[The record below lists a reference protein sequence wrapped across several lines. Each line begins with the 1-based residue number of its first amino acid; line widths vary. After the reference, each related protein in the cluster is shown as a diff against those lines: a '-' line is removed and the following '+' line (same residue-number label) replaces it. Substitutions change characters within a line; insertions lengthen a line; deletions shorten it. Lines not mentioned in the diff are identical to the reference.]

1 MVDQQLVNYIRAE
14 QARGYDEETLR
25 KYLIKLGHDPLNVN
39 EAITIVRKQ
48 KEILQPFPQ
57 QNFAQQPPLQNLN
70 FKNRQNT
77 SRMATASLI
86 FGLLF
91 FIPLAPILALI
102 FGIASLS
109 SIKKN
114 NLNGKGMAL
123 GGIILGLFFILAT
136 ALICIYFFFILGKG
150 WKDITIIMPF

>member
-57 QNFAQQPPLQNLN
+57 PPETRALNLT
-70 FKNRQNT
+70 FP
-77 SRMATASLI
+77 S
-86 FGLLF
+86 
-91 FIPLAPILALI
+91 
-102 FGIASLS
+102 
-109 SIKKN
+109 
-114 NLNGKGMAL
+114 
-123 GGIILGLFFILAT
+123 
-136 ALICIYFFFILGKG
+136 
-150 WKDITIIMPF
+150 PF